1 MAELVDMP
9 LPTKT
14 KFKIS
19 VEEEIETCLM
29 KKRIRL
35 MKRSNN

>member
-9 LPTKT
+9 RPTKT
-14 KFKIS
+14 KIKIS
-19 VEEEIETCLM
+19 VEKETETCLM
-29 KKRIRL
+29 KKLIRL